1 MRLSQNQLLR
11 IARLV
16 VKQVHASPA
25 IQPKVDDE
33 VIEKTVIAVLKKNL
47 EEEAQLDREVEAMME
62 QLERQNPG
70 GFERYKMY
78 PLLKKRLAEQKGF
91 IL

>member
-11 IARLV
+11 IAQLV
-16 VKQVHASPA
+16 VKQVHSSMA
-25 IQPKVDDE
+25 IEAKVDDE
-33 VIEKTVIAVLKKNL
+33 VISKTVIAVLKKNI
-47 EEEAQLDREVEAMME
+47 EEEAQLEKEVEAMML

-78 PLLKKRLAEQKGF
+78 PLLKKKLAEQKGF

>member
-11 IARLV
+11 IAHLV
-16 VKQVHASPA
+16 VKQVQASPA
-25 IQPKVDDE
+25 IQAKVDNE
-33 VIEKTVIAVLKKNL
+33 VISKTVMDVLKKNL
-47 EEEAQLDREVEAMME
+47 AEEAALEQEVEAMMD

-78 PLLKKRLAEQKGF
+78 PLLKKKLAEQKGF

>member
-11 IARLV
+11 IASLV
-16 VKQVHASPA
+16 VKQVHESPA
-25 IQPKVDDE
+25 IESKVDDE
-33 VIEKTVIAVLKKNL
+33 VIKKTVIEVIKSNL
-47 EEEAQLDREVEAMME
+47 EEEAKLEKEVETMMT

-78 PLLKKRLAEQKGF
+78 PLLKKKLAEQKGF

>member
-25 IQPKVDDE
+25 IESKVDDE
-33 VIEKTVIAVLKKNL
+33 VIEKTVIAVLKQNL
-47 EEEAQLDREVEAMME
+47 EEEAQLDKEVEAMMG

-70 GFERYKMY
+70 SFERYKMY
-78 PLLKKRLAEQKGF
+78 PLLKKKLAEQKGF
-91 IL
+91 VL